1 MRLVVISG
9 HSGSG
14 KSTALH
20 VLEDA
25 GFTCVDNLPASL
37 LPQLV
42 NHIESM
48 SEGSKQKF
56 AISIDARNTWQDLKQ
71 FPQIINSDETL
82 GLKCE
87 VVFLDARNTVLI
99 QRFSETRRKHP
110 LSDRTTD
117 LQKAIQIER
126 TLLEP
131 IANIA
136 DLVIDTSNLSLHEL
150 RDLVKTRVAG
160 NEGAGM
166 SILFESFGFKYG
178 VPVDAEIVFDIRCLP
193 NPYWKPHLRAF
204 NGLEQPVVEFLEDQA
219 EVLEMEEDIKQY
231 LTRWLPRFAANN
243 RSYITIAI
251 GCTGGQH
258 RSVYFCDRL
267 FKHFS
272 GLFDTVQV
280 RHRELKSGFSQ
291 AERAGRLGSTSDN
304 GAQP

>member
-42 NHIESM
+42 NHIESL
-48 SEGSKQKF
+48 SPGSKQKF

-87 VVFLDARNTVLI
+87 VVFLDARNSVLI

-110 LSDRTTD
+110 LSDRSTD
-117 LQKAIQIER
+117 LKKAIQIER

-150 RDLVKTRVAG
+150 RDLVKARVAG
-160 NEGAGM
+160 NEGTGM

-178 VPVDAEIVFDIRCLP
+178 VPVDAEIVFDVRCLP

-204 NGLEQPVVEFLEDQA
+204 NGLDEPVVDFLQDQP
-219 EVLEMEEDIKQY
+219 EVAEMEADIRNY

-243 RSYITIAI
+243 RSYLTIAI

-258 RSVYFCDRL
+258 RSVYLCERL
-267 FKHFS
+267 FRHFS
-272 GLFDTVQV
+272 EHYDTVQV
-280 RHRELKSGFSQ
+280 RHRELKTDYTRFAVTPDPEQ
-291 AERAGRLGSTSDN
+291 LGADE
-304 GAQP
+304 

>member
-37 LPQLV
+37 LPELV

-48 SEGSKQKF
+48 SPDGKQKF

-71 FPQIINSDETL
+71 FPQIINSDQTL

-87 VVFLDARNTVLI
+87 VVFLDARNSVLI

-110 LSDRTTD
+110 LSDRATD
-117 LQKAIQIER
+117 LQEAIRIER
-126 TLLEP
+126 NLLEP

-150 RDLVKTRVAG
+150 RDLVKIRVAG
-160 NEGAGM
+160 NEGPGM

-178 VPVDAEIVFDIRCLP
+178 LPVDAEIVFDVRCLP
-193 NPYWKPHLRAF
+193 NPYWKPHLRTY
-204 NGLEQPVVEFLEDQA
+204 NGLEKPVIEFLDDQP
-219 EVLEMEEDIKQY
+219 EVQEMEEDIKQY
-231 LTRWLPRFAANN
+231 LSRWLPRFAANN
-243 RSYITIAI
+243 RSYITVAI

-267 FKHFS
+267 FRYFS
-272 GLFDTVQV
+272 EHYDTVQV
-280 RHRELKSGFSQ
+280 RHRELKVSHSKPSEI
-291 AERAGRLGSTSDN
+291 ASPTRTGR
-304 GAQP
+304 P

>member
-48 SEGSKQKF
+48 SPESKQKF

-87 VVFLDARNTVLI
+87 VVFLDARNSVLI

-110 LSDRTTD
+110 LSDRATD

-160 NEGAGM
+160 NEGPGM
-166 SILFESFGFKYG
+166 SILFESFGFKHG
-178 VPVDAEIVFDIRCLP
+178 LPVDAEIVFDVRCLP
-193 NPYWKPHLRAF
+193 NPYWKPHLRAY
-204 NGLEQPVVEFLEDQA
+204 NGLDEPVIEFLGDQA
-219 EVLEMEEDIKQY
+219 EVLEMEDDIKRY

-243 RSYITIAI
+243 RSYITIGI

-258 RSVYFCDRL
+258 RSVYLCDRL
-267 FKHFS
+267 FRHFS
-272 GLFDTVQV
+272 ELYDSVQV
-280 RHRELKSGFSQ
+280 RHRELKVSHHSSGHT
-291 AERAGRLGSTSDN
+291 AEKDA
-304 GAQP
+304 